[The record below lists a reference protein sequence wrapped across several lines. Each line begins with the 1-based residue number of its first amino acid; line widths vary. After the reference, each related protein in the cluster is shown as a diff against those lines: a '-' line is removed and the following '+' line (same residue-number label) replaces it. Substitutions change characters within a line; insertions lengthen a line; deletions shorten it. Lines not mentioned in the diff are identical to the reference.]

1 MNLIISCEG
10 IICSLLISST
20 SKNVKSKLYFSKS
33 SSKLNKYCSDNLFCM
48 SMGIISFKLIS
59 ILRRGIDAVYI
70 GFILIILNTSLH
82 LLNSSFNKKIKS
94 WIFFWVFNSLSLFFS
109 LLSNSINISI
119 SLLSMLNPVEYEP

>member
-82 LLNSSFNKKIKS
+82 FLNSSFNKKIKS
-94 WIFFWVFNSLSLFFS
+94 
-109 LLSNSINISI
+109 
-119 SLLSMLNPVEYEP
+119 